1 MVISI
6 PGGKLIATMHEVMV
20 KFDLNNLTLQA
31 KTDDLIL
38 LEASRIL
45 VANGGGVIWS
55 LSLGSEE
62 TVRAFV
68 HATGIATQ

>member
-20 KFDLNNLTLQA
+20 KFDLNNITLQA

-68 HATGIATQ
+68 HATGIVTQ